1 MAALLVA
8 LFFCLPPQ
16 VFLYPAAQRCSVIL
30 PVLPASWSC
39 PLSSFFSCA
48 YLVSFYGRAQ
58 GDVHKR
64 RASMRLSHITES
76 SGRGSHVSNRSWWC
90 CWQGPRRSE
99 LMLLFISWSLLLLL
113 LGMPC
118 LVGAAGDLFRADG
131 VSGRAVDGLKDGS
144 GSESYLQ
151 TEGITGKLPKNE
163 EPLLGGDCT
172 DTFGKL
178 SVDPGIRGSKSPSQ
192 QESVVSHDFGFKSE
206 PHVET
211 RGFRGQPGD
220 GARAK
225 VAKGESGIVERIN
238 FASLIR
244 DCLKVKCSPLGT
256 YGLKQPILA
265 ISKLGSPTLQGPVSS
280 LPHVDIIPPFLEWG
294 TQPMFAPSVAS
305 LTVVNTC
312 NSTGLKVFQPF
323 STDAQFYTHG
333 FEEQVVDPGGELSIP
348 IVFLPRTLG
357 FAEAMLIVQ
366 TSAGGFLVQAQG
378 RGIGSPYKVQALQG
392 LRVASGESLQHTIS
406 LHNPHDEVLR
416 VGEVYARPADV
427 DQIATSDVKGG
438 PCERESFSL
447 KGISHCEYKAKGGV
461 LTMTSELTDLKGMNG
476 GAAVIQMR
484 LPGQLE
490 IGPHSSI
497 SIAELDFSAVK
508 ADRYSGSVHITLS
521 SDSPDSSDVLML
533 PIDVQVSDW
542 SVDNSTVV
550 PVPEV
555 LEFGILTEEDQA
567 STVVVTLYNPGI
579 EPVQVLEISVLVED
593 KNIVDIEYLKELV
606 LQPNREREVA
616 KVTYSGREE
625 TVPAG
630 LFQCHP
636 RELMRNRKLV
646 VRTNSSVSPEV
657 EVPYRALVFHGS
669 VDCHPSQGSVSFV
682 PRESDEDGES
692 LSLVEGDAVD
702 EQRVQFP
709 NGLSVP
715 LAMYKDLAR
724 RTQLHL
730 DTGTLPLVDTP
741 DSVYCSETSMGE
753 LSILEQTQLIYPS
766 VQIGMGESLWL
777 NVTNPTGSPI
787 HVEVVVGSTAEAS
800 HGSCKYMDLYPVDPG
815 CSLAVISD
823 TVNREM
829 SCQRSDVTRD
839 VFSIA
844 EGAAV
849 EMIVEAYGTVSIGPV
864 LFRPT
869 ERCVWTGL
877 LSVVNNLTTAEW
889 VPLQG
894 SGGSGSLTFVDGD
907 FPINLLQLDFNVTY
921 SRPFLSGGMEEQ
933 DAGFLDAKRAKALCP
948 QRVSRGFL
956 AKNTGDI
963 NLDVKAV
970 ELLGG
975 GCSAYGFEVD
985 SCEGF
990 LLAPGQTVEL
1000 HISYRPDFT
1009 SISYQQD
1016 SSGDVFRGDLQLITS
1031 AGVIHIP
1038 LLANLPRN
1046 ILPLCSEVAQS
1057 TYLESAIL
1065 GLTTILLVMVLR
1077 VFIRMLAKDMFDRTS
1092 NPSQDQVSSNDLR
1105 SVSQQRIG
1113 SRQTSPIPFSP
1124 NHTVL
1129 VTRTNNS
1136 VVLSGRLRSVGGESE
1151 VQSRTGDGTGASGPG
1166 RPKDTFKGPVRAVK
1180 GIGTYAAKADSVTPS
1195 LGTTPGCE
1203 DNRADVVPSIG
1214 TQGLTVRGS
1223 IPAVLSTPKSSLA
1236 GPMNDAAPTPSST
1249 SSRKGVV
1256 EKKNHVTRLNGLQ
1269 AKVAPEPLD
1278 EVISAPVK
1286 QTSAS
1291 NSPKCGACN
1300 NSSSTCSEQGEVECP
1315 QQKGSLPLALTLPLN
1330 SSIVTRSSVRSP
1342 RKGNQLSQYRQ
1353 VLSPKSQP
1361 LSPSQSHSSSL
1372 CGIEKE
1378 KGKRKKRRSNVGAVK
1393 PEFVSKGRS
1402 GSSSPSSSP
1411 ASPATP
1417 ASPSRPISPLH
1428 HPEMQASVPSLSA
1441 GLPNSK
1447 VLGGSRATSVTP
1459 LSKLDVD
1466 VERRGPTGRS
1476 GSGITKE
1483 PANPPY
1489 RRSESLSVDVASTAL
1504 REMAKATDLSWS
1516 TLSGRVNKSVDKS
1529 KEEIIGKR
1537 GASKDWVTVAR
1548 KATNGEPVTRKGD
1561 VPDDGGLDGRACVRN
1576 GGYGGPVLTPSA
1588 TFPRIYNRGSG
1599 CSVPENV
1606 EDEHEWLKPAV
1617 CSSPLVPVSTMP
1629 PAARAPGAKI
1639 AKPLADCENMNLD
1652 RGVRDIGWRNGGGD
1666 YTQDECTRWKD
1677 IFDKKAPTSLSG
1689 LNSDGLVYDIW
1700 GDHFGEIS
1708 RCSTQRTA
1716 SIRPL
1721 ARDVAYQSLPMV
1733 DTTSSFFSSYAQP
1746 SLPGTDSWMQSPS
1759 SGVSCGFSIFS
1770 QTPDVGHVE
1779 TFKLPSTLYSSPK
1792 PALPRQSVLSDM
1804 STANY
1809 GPARAAIQGQ
1819 GVSGS
1824 FPDSPRKARAP
1835 YSPPL
1840 GLSPLSNDLSPL
1852 AAHEV
1857 TATDNSCSFWSSSN
1871 LQEVFT
1877 AAVHSRS

>member
-1 MAALLVA
+1 
-8 LFFCLPPQ
+8 
-16 VFLYPAAQRCSVIL
+16 
-30 PVLPASWSC
+30 
-39 PLSSFFSCA
+39 
-48 YLVSFYGRAQ
+48 
-58 GDVHKR
+58 
-64 RASMRLSHITES
+64 
-76 SGRGSHVSNRSWWC
+76 
-90 CWQGPRRSE
+90 
-99 LMLLFISWSLLLLL
+99 
-113 LGMPC
+113 MPC
-118 LVGAAGDLFRADG
+118 LVGAAGDLPRSDG
-131 VSGRAVDGLKDGS
+131 LSGRAVDRPKDGS
-144 GSESYLQ
+144 GFESCLQ
-151 TEGITGKLPKNE
+151 TEGIAGRLPKNE
-163 EPLLGGDCT
+163 EPPLGD
-172 DTFGKL
+172 DSIETFGTL
-178 SVDPGIRGSKSPSQ
+178 SVDPGTRGSKTPSQ
-192 QESVVSHDFGFKSE
+192 QEILLSHDIGLKSE
-206 PHVET
+206 PQET
-211 RGFRGQPGD
+211 RRDFRGQAGYGSP
-220 GARAK
+220 AK
-225 VAKGESGIVERIN
+225 VVKGESDFVKRTN
-238 FASLIR
+238 FDSLFR
-244 DCLKVKCSPLGT
+244 DRLKVKCSPLGT
-256 YGLKQPILA
+256 YDLKQPFLA
-265 ISKLGSPTLQGPVSS
+265 ISKLGSSTLQGPVPS
-280 LPHVDIIPPFLEWG
+280 LPHVDIFPPFLEWG
-294 TQPMFAPSVAS
+294 SQPMFAPSVAF

-333 FEEQVVDPGGELSIP
+333 LQEKVVDPGGQLSIP

-357 FAEAMLIVQ
+357 VAEAMLIVQ

-406 LHNPHDEVLR
+406 LHNPHDEVVR
-416 VGEVYARPADV
+416 VGEVYVRPADI
-427 DQIATSDVKGG
+427 DQIATSDFKYG
-438 PCERESFSL
+438 PCEGEPFSV
-447 KGISHCEYKAKGGV
+447 KGISHCVYKAKGGV
-461 LTMTSELTDLKGMNG
+461 LKMNSEQTDLKGMNG

-521 SDSPDSSDVLML
+521 RESQDSSDVLML
-533 PIDVQVSDW
+533 PIDVQVGDLR
-542 SVDNSTVV
+542 VDTSTLV

-555 LEFGILTEEDQA
+555 LEFGILTEEDQS
-567 STVVVTLYNPGI
+567 STVVVILYNPGI
-579 EPVQVLEISVLVED
+579 ETVQVLEISVLGED
-593 KNIVDIEYLKELV
+593 KNIVDIQYLKELV
-606 LQPNREREVA
+606 LQPNSEREVA
-616 KVTYSGREE
+616 KITYSGREE

-636 RELMRNRKLV
+636 RELMRIRKLV

-682 PRESDEDGES
+682 PRESDEDRE
-692 LSLVEGDAVD
+692 SLVEGDAVH

-724 RTQLHL
+724 RTKLHL
-730 DTGTLPLVDTP
+730 DTGTVPLEDTP
-741 DSVYCSETSMGE
+741 ESFYCSETSMGE
-753 LSILEQTQLIYPS
+753 LSILEQTELIYPS
-766 VQIGMGESLWL
+766 VQIGTGASLWL
-777 NVTNPTGSPI
+777 NVTNPTGSSI

-815 CSLAVISD
+815 CSLGVNMD
-823 TVNREM
+823 TVNTEV
-829 SCQRSDVTRD
+829 SCQNSDVTRD
-839 VFSIA
+839 VFSMA

-869 ERCVWTGL
+869 KRCVWTGL

-907 FPINLLQLDFNVTY
+907 FPIDLLQLDFNVTH
-921 SRPFLSGGMEEQ
+921 SSPFLNGGMEEKV
-933 DAGFLDAKRAKALCP
+933 AGFLYAQRARSFCS

-975 GCSAYGFEVD
+975 GCSSYGFEVD

-1009 SISYQQD
+1009 SISYQGD
-1016 SSGDVFRGDLQLITS
+1016 TGGDVFRGDLQLITS
-1031 AGVIHIP
+1031 AGVIQIP

-1057 TYLESAIL
+1057 TYLESAFL
-1065 GLTTILLVMVLR
+1065 VLTTFLLLVVLK
-1077 VFIRMLAKDMFDRTS
+1077 VFIQMLTNDISDRTS
-1092 NPSQDQVSSNDLR
+1092 NPSQDHVSSDDMR
-1105 SVSQQRIG
+1105 SVSQQSIG
-1113 SRQTSPIPFSP
+1113 SRQTSPVPLSP

-1129 VTRTNNS
+1129 VTRTNDP
-1136 VVLSGRLRSVGGESE
+1136 VALSGRLSSVGGESE
-1151 VQSRTGDGTGASGPG
+1151 VQSRTGDGTGTSGHG
-1166 RPKDTFKGPVRAVK
+1166 RLKDTFKRPVRVVR
-1180 GIGTYAAKADSVTPS
+1180 GVGSNCAKANSFTPS
-1195 LGTTPGCE
+1195 LGTIPGCE
-1203 DNRADVVPSIG
+1203 DNIADLVPSIVA
-1214 TQGLTVRGS
+1214 QVPTVKDP
-1223 IPAVLSTPKSSLA
+1223 IPAVLSAPKSSLA
-1236 GPMNDAAPTPSST
+1236 GPMNDPAPTLSFT
-1249 SSRKGVV
+1249 SSRKAV
-1256 EKKNHVTRLNGLQ
+1256 EKKNLVTRLDGLQ

-1278 EVISAPVK
+1278 EVILEPMK
-1286 QTSAS
+1286 QTPAS
-1291 NSPKCGACN
+1291 NSANCGACDS
-1300 NSSSTCSEQGEVECP
+1300 SSSTCSEQREVECS
-1315 QQKGSLPLALTLPLN
+1315 QQKSSLPLALTLPLN
-1330 SSIVTRSSVRSP
+1330 SSIVNRSSGRSP

-1353 VLSPKSQP
+1353 VLSLKSQP
-1361 LSPSQSHSSSL
+1361 LSPSQSQSSSS
-1372 CGIEKE
+1372 CGVEKE

-1393 PEFVSKGRS
+1393 PEFISKGRS

-1417 ASPSRPISPLH
+1417 ASPSRPISPLR

-1441 GLPNSK
+1441 GLPSSK
-1447 VLGGSRATSVTP
+1447 VLAGCRAISVTP

-1483 PANPPY
+1483 PANPQY
-1489 RRSESLSVDVASTAL
+1489 RRNESLSVDVASTAL

-1516 TLSGRVNKSVDKS
+1516 TLSGRGNKAVDKS
-1529 KEEIIGKR
+1529 KEETIGRR
-1537 GASKDWVTVAR
+1537 GASKDWVTIAR
-1548 KATNGEPVTRKGD
+1548 KATNDEPVIGKGG
-1561 VPDDGGLDGRACVRN
+1561 VPDDGGSDGRAWVRN
-1576 GGYGGPVLTPSA
+1576 GGYCDPDLTPSA
-1588 TFPRIYNRGSG
+1588 TFPRKNNRGG
-1599 CSVPENV
+1599 SVCNVPANV
-1606 EDEHEWLKPAV
+1606 EDEQEWLKPAV
-1617 CSSPLVPVSTMP
+1617 SSSPLVPVSTMP

-1639 AKPLADCENMNLD
+1639 PKPLPDGENMNLEKG
-1652 RGVRDIGWRNGGGD
+1652 GVRNIGWRNGGGD
-1666 YTQDECTRWKD
+1666 YTQDGGTRWKD
-1677 IFDKKAPTSLSG
+1677 RLDKKATTSLSG

-1716 SIRPL
+1716 SIRPV

-1733 DTTSSFFSSYAQP
+1733 DTTPSFFSSFAQP
-1746 SLPGTDSWMQSPS
+1746 NLPGTDSWTQSSLP
-1759 SGVSCGFSIFS
+1759 GVSCGFSIFS
-1770 QTPDVGHVE
+1770 QTPDVGSLE

-1792 PALPRQSVLSDM
+1792 PAVPRQSVFSDK
-1804 STANY
+1804 STGNY

-1819 GVSGS
+1819 GVTGS

-1840 GLSPLSNDLSPL
+1840 GFTPMSNDLSPL
-1852 AAHEV
+1852 SAQEV
-1857 TATDNSCSFWSSSN
+1857 TATDASCSFWSSSN